1 MLELFWIC
9 DDGKP
14 HRTAILERHESGQKS
29 QMMSK
34 VAGMYDM
41 QASAGRVALQSRMQ
55 DDLSKIEA
63 GKQVTPISAHEWA
76 AVMPLQAAPAER
88 LQMEKPSSNT
98 SRQ

>member
-1 MLELFWIC
+1 MENLIAQPFWNAMSP
-9 DDGKP
+9 DK
-14 HRTAILERHESGQKS
+14 KS